1 MATDDELAQT
11 ATAPASPSALA
22 APKRATL
29 ARFRIDAILGQGGM
43 GVVHA
48 AFDPELER
56 TIALKVLRKSGSD
69 DARTRLLREAR
80 AMAKLS
86 HPNVIGVFEVGSADG
101 QDFVAMELI
110 DGETLGEWL
119 RRVRPD
125 ERAILAAFVAAG
137 QGLAAAHAA
146 GLVHRD
152 FKPSN
157 VLRSHTG
164 KIVVTDFGLV
174 RTDQADDEAREG
186 GDALTHDS
194 SRTQTGAIL
203 GTPAYMAPEQWT
215 GGTITAATDQ
225 FAFCIALWE
234 ALVGERPYRG
244 DTHDVLRAAVLA
256 ASPLGIDKVPRSL
269 RAILL
274 RGLATDAAQRWP
286 SMQALISALER
297 VGRRHTRTIVGA
309 VALGVVAVAVL
320 AVVAFREPRSDE
332 CSPPALD
339 PDRVWSVNRA
349 GALAMRDPGT
359 AELVAGD
366 LAAWSAL
373 RSRTCAAE
381 PTERPATL
389 LCLDAALARLDHALG
404 SALGR
409 SSRVDADRLATEL
422 VDPRMCGRSSPPRVA
437 ALTPELS
444 SVFEWARYANADDSS
459 LTEEEVARAQRVS
472 TPCARAVQI
481 SNRGLSPVTID
492 WFGQLETL
500 RDLPTQCD
508 DDKIRAEIALQIAT
522 GNDEPNFADAAVA
535 RFPQADLRAS
545 LATIHARDAARR
557 KQWDEAVTK
566 FTYAIELYAVR
577 HRVAAQVDVVLEL
590 SRVLLERGRPEDLI
604 AVQEISTHWLPM
616 AREPARSELQK
627 RMLIVRWHNGELAAA
642 DAELE
647 RLDATPETI
656 TPYSHSTWSSS
667 VTGVSGQVVDQAG
680 NPVANA
686 LVSSGA
692 PLVADSATIAISQH
706 TLAKRTTRTDA
717 DGRFTLVLA
726 SGTVLAQSGAR
737 RSAATLVGRDVH
749 LVLAPTSRL
758 QGRVALEGTP
768 ASRVWIVARTAGG
781 SDDAAF
787 VAPVR
792 EDGSF
797 DLDGVPRG
805 KLVVGAVETG
815 LVAVGARPRHV
826 LVEAGRVDN
835 ILLEVT
841 PALYVIG
848 RSADLVPP
856 ESAVVFVLA
865 NLDPGPH
872 PTIASVMELRA
883 ERSRRVDSIR
893 SAYAAK
899 GERSYVPRTVADS
912 VQPGDMLARISDRPS
927 GNLVACAVGFARKQF
942 VGRSGSA
949 ALGTEFTKQELAC
962 TRVAPGQSV
971 VTIALPTMRKLTR

>member
-11 ATAPASPSALA
+11 ATAPATPSALA
-22 APKRATL
+22 APPRATL

-48 AFDPELER
+48 AFDPQLER

-86 HPNVIGVFEVGSADG
+86 HPNVISVFEVGSADG

-174 RTDQADDEAREG
+174 RTDQADDEAHDG
-186 GDALTHDS
+186 GVLTPDS

-225 FAFCIALWE
+225 FAFCISLWE
-234 ALVGERPYRG
+234 AVVGERPYRG

-256 ASPLGIDKVPRSL
+256 ASPLEIDKVPRSL

-286 SMQALISALER
+286 SMQALISALEH
-297 VGRRHTRTIVGA
+297 VGRRHTRTTVGA
-309 VALGVVAVAVL
+309 VALGVAAITAL
-320 AVVAFREPRSDE
+320 AVIMVRNPGSDT

-339 PDRVWSVNRA
+339 PDRVWSANRA

-366 LAAWSAL
+366 LAEWSAL

-381 PTERPATL
+381 PTKRPATL
-389 LCLDAALARLDHALG
+389 LCLDAALTRLDHALG

-422 VDPRMCGRSSPPRVA
+422 VDPRMCGLSPPPRVA
-437 ALTPELS
+437 ALTAELS
-444 SVFEWARYANADDSS
+444 SAFEWARYAKADDSP

-481 SNRGLSPVTID
+481 SNAGLAPFTLD
-492 WFGQLETL
+492 WFRQLETL
-500 RDLPTQCD
+500 RDLPAQCD

-522 GNDEPNFADAAVA
+522 GTDEPIFADAAVA

-545 LATIHARDAARR
+545 LETIHARDAAKR
-557 KQWDEAVTK
+557 KQWDDAVAK
-566 FTYAIELYAVR
+566 FTHAIELYGVR
-577 HRVAAQVDVVLEL
+577 HQVAAQVDVVLEL
-590 SRVLLERGRPEDLI
+590 SRVLLERGRPKDLI
-604 AVQEISTHWLPM
+604 AVKELSTHWLPM
-616 AREPARSELQK
+616 AREPARSELEK

-647 RLDATPETI
+647 RLDATPEI
-656 TPYSHSTWSSS
+656 ATPYSTGSMSF
-667 VTGVSGQVVDQAG
+667 TGVHGQVVDQAG

-706 TLAKRTTRTDA
+706 TLGKRTTRTDA

-726 SGTVLAQSGAR
+726 RGTVLAQSGDR
-737 RSAATLVGRDVH
+737 RSAATLARRDVH

-768 ASRVWIVARTAGG
+768 ASRGWIG
-781 SDDAAF
+781 
-787 VAPVR
+787 
-792 EDGSF
+792 
-797 DLDGVPRG
+797 
-805 KLVVGAVETG
+805 
-815 LVAVGARPRHV
+815 
-826 LVEAGRVDN
+826 
-835 ILLEVT
+835 
-841 PALYVIG
+841 
-848 RSADLVPP
+848 
-856 ESAVVFVLA
+856 
-865 NLDPGPH
+865 
-872 PTIASVMELRA
+872 
-883 ERSRRVDSIR
+883 
-893 SAYAAK
+893 
-899 GERSYVPRTVADS
+899 
-912 VQPGDMLARISDRPS
+912 
-927 GNLVACAVGFARKQF
+927 
-942 VGRSGSA
+942 
-949 ALGTEFTKQELAC
+949 
-962 TRVAPGQSV
+962 
-971 VTIALPTMRKLTR
+971 